1 VKFIFFLHII
11 YKMAIT
17 WRQHVKQ
24 TMSRMEKGTHLKDVL
39 KEASKTWSSVKKG
52 TSSALESVVG
62 KPARGR
68 SRTHKRGRK
77 GSKAKS
83 HKHHKGRKTRKGS
96 RRHRRGGSVVPANE
110 SASKGGVGQLTPA
123 PY

>member
-1 VKFIFFLHII
+1 
-11 YKMAIT
+11 MAIT

-52 TSSALESVVG
+52 TTSAVESVMG
-62 KPARGR
+62 KSKRGR

-110 SASKGGVGQLTPA
+110 SASTGGVGQLTPA

>member
-1 VKFIFFLHII
+1 
-11 YKMAIT
+11 MAIT

-24 TMSRMEKGTHLKDVL
+24 TMLRMEKGTHLKDVL

-52 TSSALESVVG
+52 TSSAVESVMG
-62 KPARGR
+62 KSKRGRSR

-96 RRHRRGGSVVPANE
+96 RRHRRGGGEVRPANE
-110 SASKGGVGQLTPA
+110 SASMGGVGQLTPA
-123 PY
+123 SVA

>member
-1 VKFIFFLHII
+1 
-11 YKMAIT
+11 MAIT

-52 TSSALESVVG
+52 TTSAVESVVG
-62 KPARGR
+62 KPKRGRSR

-96 RRHRRGGSVVPANE
+96 RRHRRGGGEVRPANE
-110 SASKGGVGQLTPA
+110 SASTGGVGQLTPA
-123 PY
+123 PV

>member
-1 VKFIFFLHII
+1 
-11 YKMAIT
+11 MAIT

-62 KPARGR
+62 KPSRGRGR

-110 SASKGGVGQLTPA
+110 SASTGGVGQLTPA

>member
-1 VKFIFFLHII
+1 
-11 YKMAIT
+11 MAIT

-52 TSSALESVVG
+52 TTSAIDSVVG
-62 KPARGR
+62 KPRRG
-68 SRTHKRGRK
+68 RTHKRGRK

-83 HKHHKGRKTRKGS
+83 HKHHKHHKGRKTRKGS
-96 RRHRRGGSVVPANE
+96 RRHRRGGGEVRPANE
-110 SASKGGVGQLTPA
+110 SASMGGVGQLTPA
-123 PY
+123 SV